1 MAPFHIGAS
10 FGITSFVHYPSS
22 PLETVLLLLLI
33 SGPSSS
39 SFIIMRRRL
48 LPTSYFMIKTQLQ
61 KEKQNQPI
69 LHIFFYIF
77 IIFFSPLYWLYLG
90 FSMASSQDSY
100 IEFYLSFLNIYMS
113 FVQGLAILKSRHI
126 PVSEII

>member
-48 LPTSYFMIKTQLQ
+48 LPTSYFMIKTQFA
-61 KEKQNQPI
+61 KGEQNQPI
-69 LHIFFYIF
+69 LRIFLHFY
-77 IIFFSPLYWLYLG
+77 Y
-90 FSMASSQDSY
+90 
-100 IEFYLSFLNIYMS
+100 FLFPTVLVI
-113 FVQGLAILKSRHI
+113 SRF
-126 PVSEII
+126 